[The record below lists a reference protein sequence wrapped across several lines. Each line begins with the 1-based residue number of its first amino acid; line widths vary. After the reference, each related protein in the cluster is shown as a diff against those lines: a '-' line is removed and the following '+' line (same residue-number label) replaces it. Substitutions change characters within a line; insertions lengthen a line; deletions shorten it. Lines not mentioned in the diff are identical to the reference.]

1 MMFSLKHNATSR
13 ENLKQRTFWGGR
25 QKQSISMLRQQSIP
39 TQYLHNS
46 RLWITMWWTQWRRRE
61 SLSRRSAPTSLSSRV
76 GSLKISS
83 NVRQKRKKSILENL
97 VLVLLLQVMFRMYD
111 TDKNGFLDQDEMDSI
126 IDQMMTV
133 AEYIGWE
140 TEELRPVRF
149 VFKFLPFMTYN

>member
-1 MMFSLKHNATSR
+1 
-13 ENLKQRTFWGGR
+13 
-25 QKQSISMLRQQSIP
+25 
-39 TQYLHNS
+39 
-46 RLWITMWWTQWRRRE
+46 
-61 SLSRRSAPTSLSSRV
+61 
-76 GSLKISS
+76 
-83 NVRQKRKKSILENL
+83 
-97 VLVLLLQVMFRMYD
+97 MFRMYD

>member
-1 MMFSLKHNATSR
+1 M
-13 ENLKQRTFWGGR
+13 
-25 QKQSISMLRQQSIP
+25 
-39 TQYLHNS
+39 
-46 RLWITMWWTQWRRRE
+46 RRE

-83 NVRQKRKKSILENL
+83 NVRQKRKTSILENL